1 MLSSGVQSDSVWIPA
16 KSVWARRL
24 IEIGYNA
31 HETYF
36 QVDAVQEPTMSRY
49 SPIYFSL
56 VFLLGLQ
63 LVLADSVA
71 TQELKKVRFGYPSLG
86 FRQGHI
92 WVAKDEGLFQKYGL
106 DVEPIFLRG
115 GQLAIQA
122 LAGGDPPLMSIGQVV
137 QAGLAGF
144 DLVLIA
150 GVESYYDSTVFARPG
165 ITRLEQLKGK
175 RIGISGF
182 GAATHFAAII
192 LAQHLNLD
200 PDKDMVLVPGGPDA
214 ERLAAMSAG
223 KIDAAIFNSSTVPIA
238 KRMGLIEL
246 VKIPDLKVEVQG
258 NGMATTRAY
267 IKTNRDVVKSALKGY
282 IEGINFI
289 FSNKQAAQKIFA
301 KYMRT
306 NDSDVLENSYQAYVG
321 TTPKRPYPTLKGLQ
335 FLLDRLVPT
344 MPQAKTAKPE
354 QFVDMSFLQEL
365 DKEGFFN
372 EMAKRYPGR

>member
-1 MLSSGVQSDSVWIPA
+1 MSNG
-16 KSVWARRL
+16 AR
-24 IEIGYNA
+24 
-31 HETYF
+31 
-36 QVDAVQEPTMSRY
+36 
-49 SPIYFSL
+49 IYFVFVFVLSL
-56 VFLLGLQ
+56 Q
-63 LVLADSVA
+63 IILVNFAVA
-71 TQELKKVRFGYPSLG
+71 QDLKRVRFGYPSLG

-92 WVAKDEGLFQKYGL
+92 WVAKDAGLFRKYGL

-115 GQLAIQA
+115 GQMAIQA

-137 QAGLAGF
+137 QASLAGH

-150 GVESYYDSTVFARPG
+150 GVEIYYDSTVFARPE

-175 RIGISGF
+175 RLGISGF

-192 LAQHLNLD
+192 LAKHLNLD
-200 PDKDMVLVPGGPDA
+200 PDKDFILVPGGPDA
-214 ERLAAMSAG
+214 ERLAAITAG

-238 KRMGLIEL
+238 KRMGLVEL

-267 IKTNRDVVKSALKGY
+267 IKSNREIVKSGLKGY
-282 IEGINFI
+282 VEGIHFI
-289 FSNKQAAQKIFA
+289 FNDKPATQKIFG

-306 NDSDVLENSYQAYVG
+306 NDAEVLESSYQAYVN
-321 TTPKRPYPTLKGLQ
+321 TTPKKPYPTLKGLQ
-335 FLLDRLVPT
+335 FLLDRLAGQ
-344 MPQAKTAKPE
+344 MPQAKNAKPE

-365 DKEGFFN
+365 EKENFFN